1 MTLTSR
7 DRLEIGRAR
16 ARYTA
21 AIRQLTLALER
32 GDNETLEAAFRA
44 AMAALTAGEGV
55 VLCRRLARRLD
66 PKEET

>member
-7 DRLEIGRAR
+7 DRMEIGRAR

-32 GDNETLEAAFRA
+32 QDEWEAAFRV
-44 AMAALTAGEGV
+44 AMAALAGQEGV